1 MGCCCGGDNSTVTFG
16 VQGMSCGHCKMAVE
30 KALNNLEGVNSAE
43 VNLDAAN
50 VTVTFDSSKV
60 SEDQLKAT
68 VNEAGYTAE

>member
-1 MGCCCGGDNSTVTFG
+1 MGCCGGSKATVTFG

-30 KALNNLEGVNSAE
+30 KALNNLDGVEKAE

-50 VTVTFDSSKV
+50 VVVVFDSAKV

-68 VNEAGYTAE
+68 VKEAGYTVE